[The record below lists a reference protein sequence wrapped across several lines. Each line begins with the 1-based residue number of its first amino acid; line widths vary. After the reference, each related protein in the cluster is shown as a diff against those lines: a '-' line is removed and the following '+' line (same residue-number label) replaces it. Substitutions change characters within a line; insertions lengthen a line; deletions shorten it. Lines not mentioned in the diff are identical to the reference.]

1 MSKEK
6 QAEYVQKNKE
16 FIFIYEILGIICLL
30 LALISLTKLG
40 IVGKYGM
47 LTFRLLFGDWYFLF
61 LLLLGALGIFFL
73 FVHHHFTIKNIRYL
87 GIILIVLSLITLSHF
102 SMHEF
107 VSSYEGNNLKNTILL
122 YFDYFK
128 NYRPNMMKGG
138 GIVGCVIFYILYFLF
153 SKVGTILICCFTIF
167 AGIVFICKKTIFEFI
182 KMIFSALINGFGGA
196 KSYSHKIKEGIKR
209 FNDDYIVMK
218 KTIKPLSKHYLKDN
232 TETLS
237 NQNKIINEYLLKIK
251 KELMHLGIH
260 FKSIN
265 YLVCNHISIVFI
277 KTYQNVNYD
286 VLRISF
292 CKIFNEAFLIRYDNL
307 NDLLIIE
314 INNLIPLSLSMK
326 EAVKISDYQ
335 LVLGK
340 NDRNELVDGR
350 ENIIIV
356 GRNVKRYLLS
366 LCFYPYFFKSINDY
380 EIIMIDLID
389 DFKYYKDL
397 FSAYYDSYGIME
409 LKRKLDELLE
419 ELDAFKLNSIDELNK
434 GRNEKIKKPLIFING
449 LNKIISDYE
458 MYRVLEFL
466 LISGSNVGY
475 LFICSILDNNI
486 NNDSVIKHFSY
497 RIFLKNDFNITKTYL
512 SDLMIRSMSDVEGFL
527 KYQDSLIRISLLL
540 LNDEEIK
547 KIYKKRGC

>member
-30 LALISLTKLG
+30 LALISLTRLG

-61 LLLLGALGIFFL
+61 LLLFGALGIFFL

-87 GIILIVLSLITLSHF
+87 GIVLIVLSLITLSHF

-128 NYRPNMMKGG
+128 NFRPNMMKGG
-138 GIVGCVIFYILYFLF
+138 GIVGCILFYILYFLF

-167 AGIVFICKKTIFEFI
+167 VGIVFICKKTIFEFI
-182 KMIFSALINGFGGA
+182 KMILSTIKNGFGGA

-209 FNDDYIVMK
+209 FNDDYLVSK
-218 KTIKPLSKHYLKDN
+218 KDIKPLSKRYLKDN

-237 NQNKIINEYLLKIK
+237 NQDKVINDYLLKVK
-251 KELMHLGIH
+251 NELIHLGIH

-265 YLVCNHISIVFI
+265 YLVCNHISVIFI
-277 KTYQNVNYD
+277 KSYQTINYD
-286 VLRISF
+286 VLRISL
-292 CKIFNEAFLIRYDNL
+292 CKIFNEPFLIRYDNL

-314 INNLIPLSLSMK
+314 LNNVFPLYLSMK
-326 EAVKISDYQ
+326 EAVYKNEYR
-335 LVLGK
+335 LVIGK
-340 NDRNELVDGR
+340 NDRNELVDGK
-350 ENIIIV
+350 ENIVIV

-366 LCFYPYFFKSINDY
+366 LCLYPYFFKSINEY
-380 EIIMIDLID
+380 EIIMIDLTN
-389 DFKYYKDL
+389 DFVKYKDL
-397 FSAYYDSYGIME
+397 FSFYYDSYGIME
-409 LKRKLDELLE
+409 VKRKLDELLE
-419 ELDAFKLNSIDELNK
+419 ELEAFKLNSIDELNK

-458 MYRVLEFL
+458 MYKVIEFL

-475 LFICSILDNNI
+475 RFICSILDNNI
-486 NNDSVIKHFSY
+486 NNNSVIKHFNN
-497 RIFLKNDFNITKTYL
+497 RIFLKNDFDITKTYL

-527 KYQDSLIRISLLL
+527 KYQDSLIRISLLMI
-540 LNDEEIK
+540 DDDEIK
-547 KIYKKRGC
+547 KIYKKR